1 MSVQIVILGLLSEK
15 PFHGYE
21 LRQEV
26 ERRLYAKYINLSGGS
41 LYYNLGQ
48 LEQAGHVEKTK
59 VEQKGNYPAR
69 QVYKITPAGHNYLR
83 AEVRRQL
90 SDTRGRAKAFDPLN
104 AALAFGHLLDC
115 SELREGLQSQLAWTR
130 KRLAWITEQQTYWRE
145 KKTTLPQDQIM
156 ARGLAHFKGE
166 IRWLEEFLAKIDE
179 RKSRR
184 LRADGPTS
192 ISFSEEEIQEKT
204 PLNFIQEEDSE
215 WKV

>member
-1 MSVQIVILGLLSEK
+1 MGLLSEK

-48 LEQAGHVEKTK
+48 LEQAGYVEKAK

-69 QVYKITPAGHNYLR
+69 QVYQITPTGHDYLR
-83 AEVRRQL
+83 SEVRRQL
-90 SDTRGRAKAFDPLN
+90 FDTRGRANAFDPLN
-104 AALAFGHLLDC
+104 AALAFGHLLDD
-115 SELREGLQSQLAWTR
+115 SELREGLQSQLEWTR
-130 KRLAWITEQQTYWRE
+130 RRLAWITEQQAYWGE
-145 KKTTLPQDQIM
+145 KKTTLPQAQII

-166 IRWLEEFLAKIDE
+166 IRWLEEFLVKIDGQS
-179 RKSRR
+179 RRR
-184 LRADGPTS
+184 LRADGPTGV
-192 ISFSEEEIQEKT
+192 FSLEEEAREKT
-204 PLNFIQEEDSE
+204 HLNPTPEEDSE